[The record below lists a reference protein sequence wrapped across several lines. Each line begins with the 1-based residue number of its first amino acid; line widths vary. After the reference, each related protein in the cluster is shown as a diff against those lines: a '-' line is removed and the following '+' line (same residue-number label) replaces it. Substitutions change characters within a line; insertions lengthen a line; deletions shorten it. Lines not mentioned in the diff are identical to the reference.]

1 MEYPVVNGRILLK
14 CVLKSNKMRGKGA
27 LNGFTGSRL
36 GREAGFSERGNATEF
51 SITSGRSP

>member
-1 MEYPVVNGRILLK
+1 MNGRILLK